1 MSTGRKRLLAIA
13 ATLALTAAA
22 CGGGDDTTDTE
33 TDTGTDA
40 GQTATDTETD
50 MGSETGSEA
59 MTPTYENADEGV
71 HLDSVDYGL
80 IYDQTGPTASTQ
92 TLFGAGFLAHIQ
104 AVNDAGGVN
113 GRTINVLEEDEKY
126 DVAAGVAAY
135 NKLVDQTPVVG
146 MTALNNSSY
155 QGAVIEDVDANGV
168 PVIGA
173 ESTTQTAV
181 VPFREMFFA
190 MECTYADQADVAV
203 AYSTT
208 MSDDGSVPRTAT
220 IYGNVASGEEY
231 ANNIKDRVEASGGEY
246 VGSVSLE
253 YGSTEADAQAQ
264 QIAELDPEVIHLH
277 GGVSIGT
284 PVLASLAKFGITD
297 VPVVG
302 IFAMHNNDV
311 PLAAPEVPFA
321 AVNCYSNGY
330 EDVDGA
336 DQLIADAQAAG
347 DDQATWERP
356 EYVNGWMV
364 AQVVVEAMKRAGD
377 ELNRQSLADAVESID
392 SFQVGALSPEIQFG
406 PDDHVGVQAVKP
418 FEFDPESETYS
429 GVGEYSDWAD
439 CISNQYVNDG
449 LGDWTAVGCYAG
461 S

>member
-13 ATLALTAAA
+13 ATLALTATA
-22 CGGGDDTTDTE
+22 CGGGDDTADTETTDEITDAGATGGE
-33 TDTGTDA
+33 TDTG
-40 GQTATDTETD
+40 GESETD
-50 MGSETGSEA
+50 A
-59 MTPTYENADEGV
+59 MTPTYENPDEGV
-71 HLDSVDYGL
+71 YTDRVDYGL

-92 TLFGAGFLAHIQ
+92 TLFAAGILAHLQ
-104 AVNDAGGVN
+104 AVNEAGGVN
-113 GRTINVLEEDEKY
+113 GRQINVLEEDEKY

-146 MTALNNSSY
+146 MTAMNNSSF
-155 QGAVIEDVDANGV
+155 QGAVIEDVDSNGV

-181 VPFREMFFA
+181 VPFREYFLA

-208 MSDDGSVPRTAT
+208 MTEDGSVPRTAT

-231 ANNIKDRVEASGGEY
+231 AADIQERVEASGGEY

-264 QIAELDPEVIHLH
+264 EIASMEPDVIHLH

-311 PLAAPEVPFA
+311 PLAAAEVPFS
-321 AVNCYSNGY
+321 AVNCYSNAY
-330 EDVDGA
+330 EGVEGA
-336 DQLIADAQAAG
+336 DQLIAEAQAAG
-347 DDQATWERP
+347 DSQEEWERP
-356 EYVNGWMV
+356 EYANGWAV
-364 AQVVVEAMKRAGD
+364 ANVVVRALESMGD
-377 ELNRQSLADAVESID
+377 EVTREGLKEAVEQI
-392 SFQVGALSPEIQFG
+392 QGYKLGALTPEITFG
-406 PDDHVGVQAVKP
+406 PDDHVGVESVKP
-418 FEFDPESETYS
+418 FLFDPETETYS
-429 GVGEYSDWAD
+429 AVGDYGDWAP
-439 CISNQYVNDG
+439 CISQEYINGG

>member
-22 CGGGDDTTDTE
+22 CGGGDDTSDTETTDEATGGESTGTE
-33 TDTGTDA
+33 TDTGS
-40 GQTATDTETD
+40 ETD
-50 MGSETGSEA
+50 S
-59 MTPTYENADEGV
+59 MTPTYENPDEGV
-71 HLDSVDYGL
+71 YVDRVDYGL

-92 TLFGAGFLAHIQ
+92 TLFAAGILAHLQ
-104 AVNDAGGVN
+104 AVNEAGGVN
-113 GRTINVLEEDEKY
+113 GREINVLEEDEKY

-146 MTALNNSSY
+146 MTAMNNSSF
-155 QGAVIEDVDANGV
+155 QGAVIEEVDGNGV

-181 VPFREMFFA
+181 VPFREYFLA

-208 MSDDGSVPRTAT
+208 LTDDGSVPPTAT

-231 ANNIKDRVEASGGEY
+231 ATDIQDRVEASGGEY
-246 VGSVSLE
+246 VGSVSIE

-264 QIAELDPEVIHLH
+264 ELASLGAEVIHLH
-277 GGVSIGT
+277 GGVSIGV

-297 VPVVG
+297 APVVG

-321 AVNCYSNGY
+321 AVNCYSNAY
-330 EDVDGA
+330 EGVEGA
-336 DQLIADAQAAG
+336 DQLIAEAQAAG
-347 DDQATWERP
+347 DTQEIWERP
-356 EYVNGWMV
+356 EYANGWAV
-364 AQVVVEAMKRAGD
+364 ANVIVRALESLGD
-377 ELNRQSLADAVESID
+377 EVTRDGLKEAVEQI
-392 SFQVGALSPEIQFG
+392 QGYQIGALTPEITFG
-406 PDDHVGVQAVKP
+406 PDDHVGVESVKP
-418 FEFDPESETYS
+418 FLFDAASETYTA
-429 GVGEYSDWAD
+429 VGDYGDWAP
-439 CISNQYVNDG
+439 CISGEYVNDG

-461 S
+461 G